1 VTLVQQGVSTAG
13 GQTGGPTTATAQRA
27 AYDAATQIVQLT
39 GSPRIQ
45 EETGE
50 LSATLLEM
58 ERATGNA
65 TATGDVKATYRQ
77 VKGKQDLGLAGTGPV
92 HVVADHARL
101 DHATDVTTFYGKA
114 GEQARLWQGS
124 DSVSAPVLELSRAHG
139 TLSAHGQGS
148 APAVNA
154 VFTSSETNPQ
164 NNRQANS
171 KPNAKTQ
178 APSAPSVVRLQSRT
192 LFYAENDH
200 KAVFSGGVVAQTI
213 SGILHSSFM
222 DVYFTP
228 APPAAKAPDQQ
239 AGQKPPSAPS
249 QSVSSQ
255 SAPSQSVSKIVARGA
270 VQLEQ
275 PGRKGT
281 GEELTYTAADG
292 KFVLTGTSA
301 APPRLSDQA
310 RGVVTGNALI
320 FNDRDDS
327 VVVSGGTSN
336 AVTQTRVAR

>member
-1 VTLVQQGVSTAG
+1 MDRT
-13 GQTGGPTTATAQRA
+13 
-27 AYDAATQIVQLT
+27 
-39 GSPRIQ
+39 
-45 EETGE
+45 
-50 LSATLLEM
+50 
-58 ERATGNA
+58 TGNA
-65 TATGDVKATYRQ
+65 NATGDVKATYRQ
-77 VKGKQDLGLAGTGPV
+77 AKGQQGKGPENIGFAGTGPV
-92 HVVADHARL
+92 HVVADRAHL
-101 DHATDVTTFYGKA
+101 DHATDITTFYGKA
-114 GEQARLWQGS
+114 GEQARMWQGN

-139 TLSAHGQGS
+139 TLSAHGQGN

-154 VFTSSETNPQ
+154 VFT
-164 NNRQANS
+164 NS
-171 KPNAKTQ
+171 KPNTKAQ
-178 APSAPSVVRLQSRT
+178 AAPSVVRLQSRT

-200 KAVFSGGVVAQTI
+200 KAIFSGAVVAQTS

-222 DVYFTP
+222 DVYLNSGP
-228 APPAAKAPDQQ
+228 SPAKASDQQ
-239 AGQKPPSAPS
+239 GGQKPT
-249 QSVSSQ
+249 VS
-255 SAPSQSVSKIVARGA
+255 SQSVSKIVARGA

-281 GEELTYTAADG
+281 GEELTYTATDG

-301 APPRLSDQA
+301 APPRLSDQV